1 MQTILIVKLNKME
14 EVFDICCN
22 ENNKKVWLTLLR
34 VCRLSRSQS
43 TDLNS

>member
-22 ENNKKVWLTLLR
+22 ENNKKVWLTLLSVAFR
-34 VCRLSRSQS
+34 EAKALI
-43 TDLNS
+43 